1 MIDAHEPT
9 ANREPFVVAVS
20 SVSGRGKTTLVQ
32 KASALLGASTMFFD
46 DCRDSS
52 EYPEDV
58 LKWVDRGAD
67 LNEWETPEFAN
78 DLSALMRGERVRSP
92 GVGTDV
98 APTEFIVIEERM
110 GRGRAEMAESID
122 FVALIDTPLEIALA
136 RRSARTMQPISLD
149 GAANAT
155 NEELAG
161 ALTGVVECLRSEL
174 RGYLNASRALY
185 IAVQEQV
192 EADYDLVLDGRLP
205 ADELA
210 EKLVE
215 AVKAARDSE

>member
-1 MIDAHEPT
+1 
-9 ANREPFVVAVS
+9 
-20 SVSGRGKTTLVQ
+20 
-32 KASALLGASTMFFD
+32 
-46 DCRDSS
+46 
-52 EYPEDV
+52 
-58 LKWVDRGAD
+58 
-67 LNEWETPEFAN
+67 
-78 DLSALMRGERVRSP
+78 
-92 GVGTDV
+92 
-98 APTEFIVIEERM
+98 
-110 GRGRAEMAESID
+110 
-122 FVALIDTPLEIALA
+122 
-136 RRSARTMQPISLD
+136 MQPISLD

-185 IAVQEQV
+185 IAVQKQV